1 MMINKPKKKKV
12 ISRYTI
18 LIIIM
23 TIIFTIITMKLVY
36 IQLYMH
42 EDYTEKANT
51 TSMRFISEKAPRGEI
66 LDQNGNILATN
77 IQTYALTYTTT
88 DEAKKEFYKTMDIV
102 FKILDDNKEKMQD
115 KLKLKLNDKNEWY
128 IDYDNV
134 DKSLIRTEDLRF
146 KKDRGFNEE
155 IEKELG
161 YLNENNTEL
170 TEEQSAE
177 VDKELLKITP
187 QEVYYKLVEQY
198 KLIDLIIPSDASE
211 DEIKEYEK
219 LSGEEANKKIL
230 EKGYT
235 YEQIRRYMVV
245 LDELKMQSFQGYKS
259 VTITNNINKDTAFIL
274 LQKLND
280 LPGIDVTLE
289 PTRYYPYNNLAS
301 SVIGYLSPID
311 SSNKA
316 KYELKGYNVS
326 SDLIGVSGIESSFE
340 EQLKGVTGGT
350 TVKVNTKGRVT
361 EELFKLESY
370 PGSNVQLTI
379 DKNIQYITEKSLQA
393 VMDDLQKNTQYTT
406 ANRGAAVVVEA
417 KTGRVLALAS
427 LPNYNPNDFAIAGKL
442 SDEEKKKYFSPDLEK
457 FGNEFIAKKG
467 LSGITTVDNLFPKDS
482 NGNRQD
488 MYDLYPKPFYDYA
501 TQGLVPPGSTFK
513 PMTSIA
519 ALESNAIT
527 PYTSIYDR
535 HVFNEHKDVYG
546 TGFAPSCLGY
556 HGNVNVEKAL
566 EVSCNYFYYEC
577 AYRLYTQASSK
588 VEGLN
593 GIAKYAWRFG
603 LGVDPN
609 SEQRASTG
617 IEITENFG
625 QTYNFQSM
633 KNQIVSTVGFGIND
647 GVEKGEFRGYTFVP
661 FDYSNKNDDTDELRK
676 AKSSLKE
683 KIANRIKLINPDE
696 PSTMSGSDQFATE
709 IVDDIK
715 DIMNNSD
722 SYKARVQEYKVNH
735 DYDQENEAIKIAN
748 AISLYVVYDMGTQL
762 TSAANE
768 VNASI
773 GQGINNFTPLQ
784 LAQYISTLVNYGK
797 RYKLHIVDKILSA
810 DGQVLQEFKPEFLDS
825 VELNPYNVEAV
836 KKGMSKVYEGTEG
849 TAAATFRD
857 FPIPTA
863 GKTGTADFKSEKQEN
878 YGRAPYAV
886 YVGFAPYDDPELVIA
901 GVIYDGGHG
910 GSVAPVAKSVYE
922 YYFKD
927 EIKKAKPEY
936 EFSEIVNNLPED
948 NKK

>member
-18 LIIIM
+18 LIILM

-370 PGSNVQLTI
+370 PGCNVQFTI
-379 DKNIQYITEKSLQA
+379 D
-393 VMDDLQKNTQYTT
+393 
-406 ANRGAAVVVEA
+406 
-417 KTGRVLALAS
+417 
-427 LPNYNPNDFAIAGKL
+427 
-442 SDEEKKKYFSPDLEK
+442 
-457 FGNEFIAKKG
+457 
-467 LSGITTVDNLFPKDS
+467 
-482 NGNRQD
+482 
-488 MYDLYPKPFYDYA
+488 
-501 TQGLVPPGSTFK
+501 
-513 PMTSIA
+513 
-519 ALESNAIT
+519 
-527 PYTSIYDR
+527 
-535 HVFNEHKDVYG
+535 
-546 TGFAPSCLGY
+546 
-556 HGNVNVEKAL
+556 
-566 EVSCNYFYYEC
+566 
-577 AYRLYTQASSK
+577 
-588 VEGLN
+588 
-593 GIAKYAWRFG
+593 
-603 LGVDPN
+603 
-609 SEQRASTG
+609 
-617 IEITENFG
+617 
-625 QTYNFQSM
+625 
-633 KNQIVSTVGFGIND
+633 
-647 GVEKGEFRGYTFVP
+647 
-661 FDYSNKNDDTDELRK
+661 
-676 AKSSLKE
+676 
-683 KIANRIKLINPDE
+683 
-696 PSTMSGSDQFATE
+696 
-709 IVDDIK
+709 
-715 DIMNNSD
+715 
-722 SYKARVQEYKVNH
+722 
-735 DYDQENEAIKIAN
+735 
-748 AISLYVVYDMGTQL
+748 
-762 TSAANE
+762 
-768 VNASI
+768 
-773 GQGINNFTPLQ
+773 
-784 LAQYISTLVNYGK
+784 
-797 RYKLHIVDKILSA
+797 
-810 DGQVLQEFKPEFLDS
+810 
-825 VELNPYNVEAV
+825 
-836 KKGMSKVYEGTEG
+836 
-849 TAAATFRD
+849 
-857 FPIPTA
+857 
-863 GKTGTADFKSEKQEN
+863 
-878 YGRAPYAV
+878 
-886 YVGFAPYDDPELVIA
+886 
-901 GVIYDGGHG
+901 
-910 GSVAPVAKSVYE
+910 
-922 YYFKD
+922 
-927 EIKKAKPEY
+927 
-936 EFSEIVNNLPED
+936 
-948 NKK
+948 